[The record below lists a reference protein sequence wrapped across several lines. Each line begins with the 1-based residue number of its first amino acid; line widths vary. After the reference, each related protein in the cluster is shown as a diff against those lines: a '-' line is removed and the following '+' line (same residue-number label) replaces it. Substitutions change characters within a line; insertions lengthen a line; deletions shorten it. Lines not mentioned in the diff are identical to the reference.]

1 MKAKRPG
8 SHGQPFGAATALSYL
23 LLQDFG
29 SGPLSQLSSAVS
41 SANFP
46 DCRPLWHLMMQATA
60 GIAEALRDGA
70 LALRE
75 ALVRRA
81 APAVV
86 PAERGLRDG
95 QPDDDHGAQST
106 DQRQPLDH
114 VPYLPGAGR
123 AAGLFGPHSWR
134 VFRVQ

>member
-46 DCRPLWHLMMQATA
+46 DCRPLWNLLMQATA
-60 GIAEALRDGA
+60 LAGA
-70 LALRE
+70 L
-75 ALVRRA
+75 
-81 APAVV
+81 PTAVSHCGV
-86 PAERGLRDG
+86 GLSGGRL
-95 QPDDDHGAQST
+95 PLSSPPHGA
-106 DQRQPLDH
+106 
-114 VPYLPGAGR
+114 VP
-123 AAGLFGPHSWR
+123 GPKVLSLVASMR
-134 VFRVQ
+134 PS